1 MSARKNNAPPV
12 TVRKGKDH
20 HVIQPKNMLKRR
32 AVVMHDG
39 PDGLDE
45 TAIRRAEQALQALSG
60 QFNGWMEDAVRKLAE
75 KWQDVLA
82 DGPGNGRLA
91 AFHRDA
97 HDMRGQAATLGFPLA
112 SRVGGSLCFILEEAP
127 QHRLGEPAVR
137 LLIGQHV
144 DAIRAITREG
154 VMKAQHPIGAKLTD
168 ELELVAQQLVAGLNG
183 AMVH

>member
-1 MSARKNNAPPV
+1 MPAV
-12 TVRKGKDH
+12 TVERGKDH
-20 HVIQPKNMLKRR
+20 HVIHPKNTLRRR
-32 AVVMHDG
+32 AVVRHDG

-60 QFNGWMEDAVRKLAE
+60 QFNGWMEEAVRKLSE

-82 DGPGNGRLA
+82 QGPANGRLT

-97 HDMRGQAATLGFPLA
+97 HDIRGQATTLGFPLA
-112 SRVGGSLCFILEEAP
+112 SRVAASLCHIIEESP

-137 LLIGQHV
+137 ALIGQHV

-154 VMKAQHPIGAKLTD
+154 VTKSQHPIGAKLTD
-168 ELELVAQQLVAGLNG
+168 ELELVGQQLVASLNG
-183 AMVH
+183 ARLH